1 MEKLKKIYDTF
12 VSSGQFLSAT
22 PYGSGHINDTYLVKV
37 DEDVEYILQRINGN
51 VFKNIPKLVQNKEL
65 VCGHIRNRL
74 IRHKVSDITR
84 KYITYFYTDKG
95 KAYHKDYD
103 GNYWTLSLFIKG
115 SKSYDVITDSQ
126 VAYQVGI
133 GFGEFENRISDFDAR
148 LLTETIP
155 LFHNVPRRQRELKEA
170 LAKATPERIEA
181 SKELLEYLKKFD
193 EEMLELQQLKDDGIL
208 PLRVTH
214 NDTKANNL
222 LFDHNGH
229 PLCVIDLDTVMPGI
243 VHYDFGDAIRSACNT
258 AGEETRNLN
267 EVSFNMLYFEA
278 FTSGFMEKAKHLF
291 TLKEKKTLARGC
303 TLMTYLQAVR
313 FLTDY
318 LDGDHYYPITY
329 PEHNLQRAKVQVRL
343 LQDMEKQFDKMNQFI
358 LKQ

>member
-1 MEKLKKIYDTF
+1 MDKLKRIYDTF
-12 VSSGQFLSAT
+12 VSSGRFISAT

-37 DEDVEYILQRINGN
+37 DEDVEYILQRINDN
-51 VFKNIPKLVQNKEL
+51 VFKDIPKLVRNKEL

-95 KAYHKDYD
+95 NAYYKDYE

-115 SKSYDVITDSQ
+115 SKSYDVIPNSQ
-126 VAYQVGI
+126 IAYQVGI
-133 GFGEFENRISDFDAR
+133 GFGEFENRISDFDSK
-148 LLTETIP
+148 LLIETIP

-170 LAKATPERIEA
+170 LAKARPDQIEA

-193 EEMLELQQLKDDGIL
+193 NKMLELQQMKDEGIL

-214 NDTKANNL
+214 NDMKANNL
-222 LFDHNGH
+222 LFDHNDH

-258 AGEETRNLN
+258 AGEETRDLD
-267 EVSFNMLYFEA
+267 EVHFNMDYFEA
-278 FTSGFMEKAKHLF
+278 FAAGFMEKAKHLL
-291 TLKEKKTLARGC
+291 TLKEKKTLAQGC

-329 PEHNLQRAKVQVRL
+329 PEHNLQRAKVQVQL
-343 LQDMEKQFDKMNQFI
+343 LQDMERQFDKMNQFI
-358 LKQ
+358 LNQ